1 MAVFSKMFSYT
12 EEDHNGGSGLLMI
25 GYPDFDAVQG
35 MGAAHDLLE
44 HLTPRTGAA
53 GEAEAF
59 GAILHMRVAG
69 CLESLN
75 GRLLLQSDL
84 AVELL
89 GLIAIHEDGKC
100 QPPEGD
106 MLYDPEVE
114 ENFLE
119 FFETLATAEDDD
131 AERPVAAEDRANLKA
146 WVIHGYLLAQDKY
159 PNEWKAAELFY
170 ETEELVD
177 RFLKG
182 DRYEGDQVELIV
194 NPEEYSVELKV
205 ITGYCDRTGYYM
217 VDGERDPDMIDEE
230 EEDSEDYT

>member
-1 MAVFSKMFSYT
+1 MAVFSKAFTYT
-12 EEDHNGGSGLLMI
+12 ESDQNGLSGLQMQ

-35 MGAAHDLLE
+35 MGVAHDLLE
-44 HLTPRTGAA
+44 HLTPRAGAA

-59 GAILHMRVAG
+59 GAILYMRVEG

-75 GRLLLQSDL
+75 GRLLLQKDL

-89 GLIAIHEDGKC
+89 GLIATHEDGKC

-106 MLYDPEVE
+106 TLYDPEVE

-131 AERPVAAEDRANLKA
+131 PECPVSVEDRENLKA
-146 WVIHGYLLAQDKY
+146 WVIHGYLLAQEKY

-170 ETEELVD
+170 EAETLVD
-177 RFLKG
+177 NYLKG
-182 DRYEGDQVELIV
+182 ERYEGDKVELIV

-205 ITGYCDRTGYYM
+205 IDGFDDYSGCWM
-217 VDGERDPDMIDEE
+217 VGGEPDPDMYYDEE
-230 EEDSEDYT
+230 